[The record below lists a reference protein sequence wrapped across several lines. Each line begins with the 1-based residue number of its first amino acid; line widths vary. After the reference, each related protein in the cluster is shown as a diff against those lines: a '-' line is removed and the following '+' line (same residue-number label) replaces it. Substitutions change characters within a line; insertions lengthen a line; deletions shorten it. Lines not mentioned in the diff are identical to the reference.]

1 MTTTE
6 TRIHKQNLHATWKFI
21 YNDTSYL
28 TELTTRFKQGFYLNM
43 QTNEKY
49 SFQQGIEHIVGKDD
63 EMSVYNMWWLS
74 TL

>member
-6 TRIHKQNLHATWKFI
+6 TRIQKQNLHATWKFI

-28 TELTTRFKQGFYLNM
+28 TELTTIYKQGFYLNM
-43 QTNEKY
+43 QTNEMY
-49 SFQQGIEHIVGKDD
+49 SFQQGIEHIVGEED
-63 EMSVYNMWWLS
+63 EMSVYNMWWLT

>member
-6 TRIHKQNLHATWKFI
+6 TRIQKQNLHATWKFI

-28 TELTTRFKQGFYLNM
+28 TELTTIYKQGFYLNM
-43 QTNEKY
+43 QTNEMY
-49 SFQQGIEHIVGKDD
+49 SFQQGIEHIVGEEA
-63 EMSVYNMWWLS
+63 EMSVYNMWWLT

>member
-6 TRIHKQNLHATWKFI
+6 TRIQKQNLHATWKFI

-28 TELTTRFKQGFYLNM
+28 TELTTIYKQGFYLNM
-43 QTNEKY
+43 QTNEMY

-63 EMSVYNMWWLS
+63 EMSVYNMWWFT

>member
-6 TRIHKQNLHATWKFI
+6 TIIHEQKLHATWKFI

-63 EMSVYNMWWLS
+63 EMSVYNMWWLT

>member
-6 TRIHKQNLHATWKFI
+6 TRIQKQKLHATWKFI

-28 TELTTRFKQGFYLNM
+28 TELTTIYKQGFYLNM
-43 QTNEKY
+43 QTNEMY
-49 SFQQGIEHIVGKDD
+49 SFQQGIEHIVGEED
-63 EMSVYNMWWLS
+63 EMSVYNMWWLT